1 MKNNNKLLSYLL
13 ALVCILV
20 IAGCYKDATLNLNAN
35 AVVSQQVSFS
45 KDLVPIFTQK
55 CALTGCHA
63 SGGQNPD
70 LSASKAFNSLI
81 NGGFI
86 NVTSPQKS
94 ILYMR
99 LIGQLT
105 PAMPL
110 TGASNPSNLNALVLT
125 WITQKAQNN

>member
-1 MKNNNKLLSYLL
+1 MKNNKKILSYLL
-13 ALVCILV
+13 ALMFIFLL
-20 IAGCYKDATLNLNAN
+20 AGCYKDATLNLNAN
-35 AVVSQQVSFS
+35 AVVGKQVSFS

-63 SGGQNPD
+63 SGGQSPD
-70 LSASKAFNSLI
+70 LSAAKAYNSLL

-86 NVTSPQKS
+86 NVTTPGKS
-94 ILYMR
+94 ALYMR
-99 LIGQLT
+99 LTGQLS

-110 TGASNPSNLNALVLT
+110 TGASNPLNLNALVLT

>member
-1 MKNNNKLLSYLL
+1 MKNNNKFFSYLL
-13 ALVCILV
+13 ALMLIL
-20 IAGCYKDATLNLNAN
+20 ILAGCYKDATLNLNAN
-35 AVVSQQVSFS
+35 AVVNQQVSFS

-70 LSASKAFNSLI
+70 LSAAKAYNSLVS
-81 NGGFI
+81 GGFI
-86 NVTSPQKS
+86 NVTTPGKS
-94 ILYMR
+94 IIYMR
-99 LIGQLT
+99 LTGQLT

-110 TGASNPSNLNALVLT
+110 TGASNPLNLNALVLT